1 MKEHISITIDEK
13 LVHGLRRYAKR
24 ERRSVSQVTET
35 ALQEFLAVRQP
46 DQERIPTTSSAFAGS
61 FSREDTYGR

>member
-13 LVHGLRRYAKR
+13 LVHLLRRYAKR

-35 ALQEFLAVRQP
+35 ALREFLAVRLP
-46 DQERIPTTSSAFAGS
+46 DQDRIPTTSSAFAGN